1 MNVNDPEK
9 DKKTIRIHEF
19 IDKVGEKEAHKIKA
33 RNEKKRIIWFGLGMM
48 GTIGWSVA
56 IPTLLGIALGI
67 WLDSKWPGRISWTL
81 TFFFAGLLLGCLNAW
96 YWVRMEQKKME
107 GNNDNE

>member
-1 MNVNDPEK
+1 MNDPEK
-9 DKKTIRIHEF
+9 DKKTIRIQEF

-33 RNEKKRIIWFGLGMM
+33 RDEKKRIIWFGLGMM

-81 TFFFAGLLLGCLNAW
+81 TFFFAGLFLGCINAW

-107 GNNDNE
+107 ENNNE

>member
-9 DKKTIRIHEF
+9 DKKTIRNEF

-33 RNEKKRIIWFGLGMM
+33 RGEKNRIIWFGLGMM

-81 TFFFAGLLLGCLNAW
+81 TFFFAGLFLGCINAW

-107 GNNDNE
+107 ENNNE